1 MNYNK
6 LHYFYEIAKAKNI
19 SHTAERL
26 FISQS
31 SLSKAVADL
40 EKDFDTKLFIR
51 TNRNLILTE
60 AGRELFRR
68 IEPLFSA
75 EDELFSAVYET
86 GHKEKEAALSLHIG
100 FMFFDAT
107 CRLPEN
113 ATRFSKEHPNISVH
127 LSRINKAQLL
137 SALKKEQLDAVLVIF
152 TMDEVSPE
160 FNYKI
165 FGEHHISVIMRKD
178 HPLASRRSI
187 SLTELKNEEFI
198 MHGSHSSTLEYDYV
212 LSFCHRNHL
221 DPKITASFDYVET
234 VLMMVQSGM
243 GITFLSDAAPLSDL
257 DNLIS
262 VPIDNAPVLY
272 SGILYKEP
280 QFSPTLELFYSFF
293 LSTLKQ

>member
-75 EDELFSAVYET
+75 EDELFSVVYET
-86 GHKEKEAALSLHIG
+86 GHMEKEAALSLHIG

-113 ATRFSKEHPNISVH
+113 AKRFSKEHPNISVH

-272 SGILYKEP
+272 SGIFYKEP